1 MRISPLD
8 ILQQKFK
15 IKIKGYD
22 PEEVEAFLN
31 LVAEDYKKANEEI
44 GELKDKI
51 EGHRREIDEMLA
63 REKVLKEA
71 IISTKKISEQIQQN
85 AENEASN
92 VIKQSEMM
100 SQTIIEQARNEV
112 AKIKQ
117 EIDKLRIYR
126 KQMYHKITSELDIF
140 TKTISQMQEN
150 AEQEDKV
157 SIISASDLPLKQN
170 IK

>member
-44 GELKDKI
+44 TRLNEIVEEQRKEMDELVS
-51 EGHRREIDEMLA
+51 

-71 IISTKKISEQIQQN
+71 IISTKKITEQIQQN

-92 VIKQSEMM
+92 VIKQSELM
-100 SQTIIEQARNEV
+100 SKTIIEQARGEV
-112 AKIKQ
+112 SKVNS
-117 EIDKLRIYR
+117 EIEKLRMAR
-126 KQMYHKITSELDIF
+126 KQIYMKLESELNLF
-140 TKTISQMQEN
+140 LKTLSDFKER
-150 AEQEDKV
+150 ADEEDKI
-157 SIISASDLPLKQN
+157 SIFGSSEASSQSK
-170 IK
+170 

>member
-22 PEEVEAFLN
+22 AEEVEAFLN

-44 GELKDKI
+44 ANLK
-51 EGHRREIDEMLA
+51 EEIDTQLKETEELIA

-71 IISTKKISEQIQQN
+71 IISTKKITEQIQQN

-100 SQTIIEQARNEV
+100 SNTIIEQARVEV
-112 AKIKQ
+112 SKIKH
-117 EIDKLRIYR
+117 EIEKLRIYR
-126 KQMYHKITSELDIF
+126 KQMYMKMESEMNLFINTLTDMRKIVE
-140 TKTISQMQEN
+140 E
-150 AEQEDKV
+150 EDKV
-157 SIISASDLPLKQN
+157 SIISAADLPMKQQ

>member
-15 IKIKGYD
+15 SKIKGYD
-22 PEEVEAFLN
+22 SEEVEAFLN

-44 GELKDKI
+44 SRLTEK
-51 EGHRREIDEMLA
+51 IDEQKKEIEELLA

-92 VIKQSEMM
+92 IIKQAEMM
-100 SQTIIEQARNEV
+100 AHTIMEQARNEV
-112 AKIKQ
+112 SNTMN
-117 EIDKLRIYR
+117 EIDKLRVFR
-126 KQMYHKITSELDIF
+126 KQIYLKLESELSLF
-140 TKTISQMQEN
+140 LKTLDEFKEKI
-150 AEQEDKV
+150 EQEDKI
-157 SIISASDLPLKQN
+157 SIISAYDLAVNTK
-170 IK
+170 

>member
-15 IKIKGYD
+15 SKIKGYD
-22 PEEVEAFLN
+22 SEEVEAFLN

-44 GELKDKI
+44 SRLTEK
-51 EGHRREIDEMLA
+51 IDEQKKEVEELLA

-92 VIKQSEMM
+92 IIKQAEMM
-100 SQTIIEQARNEV
+100 AHTIMEQARNEV
-112 AKIKQ
+112 SKTMN
-117 EIDKLRIYR
+117 EIDKLRVFR
-126 KQMYHKITSELDIF
+126 KQIYLKLESELSLF
-140 TKTISQMQEN
+140 LKTLDEFKEKI
-150 AEQEDKV
+150 EQEDKI
-157 SIISASDLPLKQN
+157 SIISAYDLAVNTK
-170 IK
+170 

>member
-15 IKIKGYD
+15 IKLKGYD

-31 LVAEDYKKANEEI
+31 LVSEDYKKANEEI
-44 GELKDKI
+44 VQLKEKINEQEKEVEEL
-51 EGHRREIDEMLA
+51 LA

-112 AKIKQ
+112 ANIKQ
-117 EIDKLRIYR
+117 EIEKLRIYR
-126 KQMYHKITSELDIF
+126 KQMYMKFESELGLF
-140 TKTISQMQEN
+140 LNTIKDMK
-150 AEQEDKV
+150 EQAGEQDKV
-157 SIISASDLPLKQN
+157 SIISAADLPLKDV
-170 IK
+170 K